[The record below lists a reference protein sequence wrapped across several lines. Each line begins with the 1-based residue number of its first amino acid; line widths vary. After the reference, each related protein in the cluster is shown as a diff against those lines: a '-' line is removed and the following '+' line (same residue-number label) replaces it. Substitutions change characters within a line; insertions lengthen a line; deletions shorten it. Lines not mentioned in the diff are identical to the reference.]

1 MCMEAKFERFKEWL
15 SSKEMVVSRENS
27 FQLFGREM
35 KEKKDNGEEQE
46 ARVRIFAKKVENFT
60 TEVRERRLSRKEWGG
75 MDLTCCVEKEKINEI
90 RLCKM
95 KKNFSALWK
104 TL

>member
-35 KEKKDNGEEQE
+35 KEKKDKGEEQE
-46 ARVRIFAKKVENFT
+46 ARVRIFAKKSGK
-60 TEVRERRLSRKEWGG
+60 LHDWSQG
-75 MDLTCCVEKEKINEI
+75 
-90 RLCKM
+90 
-95 KKNFSALWK
+95 KK
-104 TL
+104 TI